1 MLAGIRE
8 IVTIS
13 SPESIGNV
21 YAYSTAAINSVSL
34 CPIRL
39 SSFMSEPITEAETT
53 FRKVFK
59 GPDREAVRRSED
71 TANRVLSIVKAL
83 LNHALRDPPMAFRT
97 IMRGGWSSPSAGSR
111 CREQCIFR
119 SSKRACSLKP
129 RPTKISPIS

>member
-1 MLAGIRE
+1 MAGSICIFSAMFGDE
-8 IVTIS
+8 LVTGLNKAKL
-13 SPESIGNV
+13 EGWL
-21 YAYSTAAINSVSL
+21 NSL
-34 CPIRL
+34 
-39 SSFMSEPITEAETT
+39 
-53 FRKVFK
+53 VFK
-59 GPDREAVRRSED
+59 GPDREAVRRSKD